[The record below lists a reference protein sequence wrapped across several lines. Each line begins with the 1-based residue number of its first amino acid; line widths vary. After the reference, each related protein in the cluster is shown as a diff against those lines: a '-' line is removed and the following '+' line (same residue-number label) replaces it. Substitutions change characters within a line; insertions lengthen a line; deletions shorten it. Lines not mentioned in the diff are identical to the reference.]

1 MAAKWQQTYSLCFHI
16 PHYSTAQGV
25 EIKVTYCFISFKF
38 GTHNRLVVGSNP
50 TGATIYN
57 KGLANKSANPFSFA
71 FELGQVMGQVSFFSI

>member
-38 GTHNRLVVGSNP
+38 GTHNRLVAGSSP
-50 TGATIYN
+50 AGATKFI
-57 KGLANKSANPFSFA
+57 KDLDRKLAKSYLF
-71 FELGQVMGQVSFFSI
+71 G